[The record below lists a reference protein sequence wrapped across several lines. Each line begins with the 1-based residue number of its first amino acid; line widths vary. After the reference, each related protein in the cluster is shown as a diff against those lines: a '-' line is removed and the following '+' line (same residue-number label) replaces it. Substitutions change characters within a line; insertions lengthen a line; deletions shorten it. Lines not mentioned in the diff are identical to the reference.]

1 MTLSSWLNKYI
12 YLTISILLCFTLF
25 SIYGVLVN
33 EQTRWDFDIAP
44 KAKVIVTYI
53 IVSGLIAA
61 LSGFLMSLYLLSIK
75 SINNFIA
82 KVPSLA
88 KNKKTLQITT
98 LSFAILIVLIMIISI
113 LVMAWVISITN
124 VADVQITSQAK
135 NAQQASGIQNLNS
148 EIIAYFLISYVVSF
162 SGTCITTML
171 IKAFIHNTCPKL

>member
-1 MTLSSWLNKYI
+1 MTNIKKYI

-75 SINNFIA
+75 SIYNFIT
-82 KVPSLA
+82 KEPSLA

-98 LSFAILIVLIMIISI
+98 LAFAILIVLIMIISI

-124 VADVQITSQAK
+124 VADVQITSHVK

-162 SGTCITTML
+162 SGTCIITML
-171 IKAFIHNTCPKL
+171 IKAFIHNTCPKLS